1 MSTPRRPAPRSS
13 GAPMM
18 AMSDRCMKRRNY
30 PPMDQYTTSLINWLA
45 DCHWPA
51 NIIAVSAF
59 ICEKLLREADGVPA
73 VRFVDLFFVPD
84 SPISL
89 TDEST
94 YPGPLSARLLL
105 SRSNQHPGGT
115 SEHLIEMKIVKPEG
129 ETRVLGESR
138 PDALNLVLDLASEA
152 ANRCRS
158 NESQHAKGDHWS
170 ALSERVRSLRG
181 TTASLATCAVYSKQ
195 GD

>member
-1 MSTPRRPAPRSS
+1 
-13 GAPMM
+13 
-18 AMSDRCMKRRNY
+18 
-30 PPMDQYTTSLINWLA
+30 MDQYTTSLRNWLA

-59 ICEKLLREADGVPA
+59 ICEKLLREANGVLA

-94 YPGPLSARLLL
+94 YPGPISARLLL
-105 SRSNQHPGGT
+105 SRSNHHRGT
-115 SEHLIEMKIVKPEG
+115 SEHLIDMRIVKPEG

-138 PDALNLVLDLASEA
+138 PDAFNLVLDLVSVV

-158 NESQHAKGDHWS
+158 NESQHAKGDNWA
-170 ALSERVRSLRG
+170 ALSERVRSRRG
-181 TTASLATCAVYSKQ
+181 TTANRASCAIDLRLANITHLN
-195 GD
+195 